1 MENQQ
6 VVRRRCKVFME
17 LKGMLAGN
25 QFLWSL
31 PIKSKHF
38 LEKKLFFSSRA
49 IMTHS
54 SVPKED
60 REALGISD
68 TLVRLSV
75 GLEDEEDLLEDLDQ
89 ALKAAVSGL
98 LS

>member
-1 MENQQ
+1 M
-6 VVRRRCKVFME
+6 
-17 LKGMLAGN
+17 GN
-25 QFLWSL
+25 EFVWSL
-31 PIKSKHF
+31 QIKVKIS
-38 LEKKLFFSSRA
+38 LKKGYFFSYRA

-60 REALGISD
+60 REALGIGD
-68 TLVRLSV
+68 TLIRLSV

-98 LS
+98 LP

>member
-1 MENQQ
+1 
-6 VVRRRCKVFME
+6 
-17 LKGMLAGN
+17 
-25 QFLWSL
+25 
-31 PIKSKHF
+31 
-38 LEKKLFFSSRA
+38 
-49 IMTHS
+49 MTHS

-68 TLVRLSV
+68 TLVRLSI

-98 LS
+98 SP